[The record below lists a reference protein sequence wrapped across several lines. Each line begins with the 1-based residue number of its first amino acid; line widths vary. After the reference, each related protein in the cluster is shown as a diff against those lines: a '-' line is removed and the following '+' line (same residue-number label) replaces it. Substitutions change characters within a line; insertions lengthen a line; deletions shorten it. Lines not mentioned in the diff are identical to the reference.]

1 MEQQYIGI
9 ITATIE
15 EFEAIKNIMNQIEEI
30 KHYDLSLIHI

>member
-15 EFEAIKNIMNQIEEI
+15 EFEAIKNRKSQ
-30 KHYDLSLIHI
+30 KYYDKN

>member
-15 EFEAIKNIMNQIEEI
+15 EFEAIKNVMNQIEEI
-30 KHYDLSLIHI
+30 